1 MNHWFWPAFQR
12 EIRSSWKKLFLAAVT
27 LCIGMTALTALLLAD
42 ARLEAQ
48 TRRQADS
55 ILGGDAEV
63 SDVRLLPEKFLDSIQ
78 DSAKI
83 ARKSRIT
90 SFVSMASFTPNSRA
104 RLSEIL
110 AIDDSYPLV
119 PGLRVQPKFTYETLR
134 SGAVLIEKSLA
145 DTHGLQAASEKSYSE
160 TSEKALQKL
169 LGERKALRI
178 GKRIFPIAGLV
189 ENDQTRD
196 FASFSLGS
204 RIYMAREVA
213 VKLKL
218 ISLQSRLRDRLLIQF
233 PAQASTQASTEWL
246 RGEIGQVESFRPAVR
261 SKEDALNAAFKPAR
275 SLFLFFNAIGFA
287 ALLLLGLG
295 SAQGIHSYLKRKQ
308 ADAQILSNLGAPRS
322 LLTLL
327 YVGNV
332 LLILALALSLGA
344 WFGQILFQ
352 NEIVGRLNQ
361 WFTGSATD
369 VSLVSNSAIAFKF
382 ALASFLLIFS
392 LILPGALSYLRRIP
406 QRPSILSVA
415 APNDPLI
422 KKTVLRAIAVLENFP
437 DLVWLLTALL
447 LSFLISNETA
457 FNLLLVIVLTGL
469 YLAIRIVV
477 LVVSRLGLS
486 PNISLPLSLRLAGS
500 EIAARPSQS
509 ALSLLLFGLSVCLLV
524 FLWDLRSNIVGQ
536 ITSVTSGNLRPN
548 IFVLDA
554 PADAMA
560 GIEKILAGGKTDKN
574 ILSERITRARLASVN
589 NTSTDEWLAQFR
601 EGTEEFTRAQRL
613 LNREQNLTSR
623 ATLLS
628 GDDAE
633 EVIDGQ
639 FWKKDSAGSALNE
652 VSLEAGLAKNL
663 NLKLGDT
670 LTFDVQGVPVKVRVT
685 SLRRVRWQS
694 FRPNFFFVMH
704 PSTLQDAPY
713 SGILAVNIADPQK
726 RLATVNAM
734 FDNHPGITTIDASE
748 LAAMATK
755 LLTAALEIVRF
766 LTILLFAGGL
776 LNTILSA
783 WTSFSLRAQNF
794 SLYRCLGANNSLVL
808 RAIFGEFLL
817 LSVAGCTIGMAA
829 SWLLSLMVQKT
840 ILTVDDQ
847 LNIALLPGF
856 TIAAAIIAICCAAAF
871 VSAILILR
879 QAPFRVLRRPA

>member
-1 MNHWFWPAFQR
+1 MSHWFWPAFQR

-63 SDVRLLPEKFLDSIQ
+63 SDVRLLPENFLDGIQ

-145 DTHGLQAASEKSYSE
+145 DTHGLQAAGEKSFTE

-189 ENDQTRD
+189 ENDQSRD

-204 RIYMAREVA
+204 RIYMARDVA
-213 VKLKL
+213 IKLNL

-233 PAQASTQASTEWL
+233 PAQGSIEWL
-246 RGEIGQVESFRPAVR
+246 RSEISKIDSFRPAVR
-261 SKEDALNAAFKPAR
+261 TKEDALNAAFKPAR

-332 LLILALALSLGA
+332 LLVLALALSLGA

-352 NEIVGRLNQ
+352 NEISSRLNQ
-361 WFTGSATD
+361 WFTGSAAD
-369 VSLVSNSAIAFKF
+369 VTIVSNSAIAFKF
-382 ALASFLLIFS
+382 ALASFLLILS
-392 LILPGALSYLRRIP
+392 LILPGALSYLRRTP
-406 QRPSILSVA
+406 QRPSILNVA

-422 KKTVLRAIAVLENFP
+422 KKIVLRAVAVLENFP

-457 FNLLLVIVLTGL
+457 FNLLLVVVLTGL
-469 YLAIRIVV
+469 YLAIRVVV
-477 LVVSRLGLS
+477 LLVSRLGLS

-548 IFVLDA
+548 VFVLDA

-560 GIEKILAGGKTDKN
+560 GIEKILSTGQKEKN
-574 ILSERITRARLASVN
+574 ILSERITRARLASIN
-589 NTSTDEWLAQFR
+589 SKSTDEWLSQFR
-601 EGTEEFTRAQRL
+601 EGSEEYTRAQRL

-652 VSLEAGLAKNL
+652 VSLETGLAKNL

-670 LTFDVQGVPVKVRVT
+670 LIFDVQGVPVSVKVT

-713 SGILAVNIADPQK
+713 SGILAVNIADPQQ

-755 LLTAALEIVRF
+755 LLNAALEIVRF
-766 LTILLFAGGL
+766 LTILLFAGGM

-817 LSVAGCTIGMAA
+817 LSVAGCAIGMAA
-829 SWLLSLMVQKT
+829 SWLLSMMVQKT

-847 LNIALLPGF
+847 LNIAVLPGF
-856 TIAAAIIAICCAAAF
+856 TIAAAIITICCAAAF
-871 VSAILILR
+871 VSAVLILR